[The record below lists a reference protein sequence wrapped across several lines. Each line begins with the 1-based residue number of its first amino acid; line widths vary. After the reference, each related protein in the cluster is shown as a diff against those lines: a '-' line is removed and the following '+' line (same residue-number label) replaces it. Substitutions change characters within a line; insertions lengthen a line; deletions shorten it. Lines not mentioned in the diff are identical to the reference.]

1 MNKQKKRVLV
11 ISTHPI
17 QYHVSLFS
25 YLSIESNFELCVFY
39 TLGKEKNSITEN
51 DFGIIENWNL
61 DLYNGYKFVYITNIS
76 IRPSSRKFWGI
87 QNPEL
92 LTRATEYNPDIIVVY
107 GWKYFSHLRLMTF
120 FKGKTTIVFRG
131 DSTTIDDK
139 KSFIGSRFRYIIL
152 NIIYRYIDYAFS
164 PGKESDKYFKKSGL
178 KDNQIIRVEHAIDV
192 NRFIS
197 NTTEEKMG
205 ISYVKYLY
213 NIHDG
218 QTVFLFAGKFID
230 KKNPFLLINA
240 FLEILRMGKD
250 VQLLLVGDGRLK
262 GKILSWIQTLEY
274 DVSSKI
280 HIIPFKDQKELKL
293 FYKAASVYVLPSQGP
308 NETWGL
314 SVNEALACGIPVLV
328 SDKCGCANDLVIDGI
343 NGHIFESNNLQD
355 LTDQMIKFCSTNH
368 IKSLVSNINK
378 TIENYSYKSFKL
390 ALDQLV
396 LEK

>member
-76 IRPSSRKFWGI
+76 NRPSSRKFWGI

-139 KSFIGSRFRYIIL
+139 KSFIGSRFRYLIL

-240 FLEILRMGKD
+240 FLEILRMDKD